1 MVFNFIL
8 MFILF
13 AIVFIFLYM
22 SYQFKRD
29 ADRKVTY
36 EGDYTIE
43 MNNDFLGDS
52 LNVYVNDSILFNQI
66 VKDSC
71 LILKIDRFAEE
82 HMLMI
87 VYPESDRATSF
98 NLNPKGSRIKVS
110 KNKEEIVIAEEA
122 KQS

>member
-8 MFILF
+8 MFVLF

-22 SYQFKRD
+22 SYQFKRN
-29 ADRKVTY
+29 ANRKVTY

-43 MNNDFLGDS
+43 MNDAFLGDS
-52 LNVYVNDSILFNQI
+52 LHVYVNDSILFNQT

-71 LILKIDRFAEE
+71 TVLKIDRFSED

-87 VYPESDRATSF
+87 VDPATDQATSF
-98 NLNPKGSRIKVS
+98 NLDKKGSRVKIS
-110 KNKEEIVIAEEA
+110 KEQEKIVFSEKA

>member
-8 MFILF
+8 MFVLF

-29 ADRKVTY
+29 AERKVTY

-43 MNNDFLGDS
+43 LNEDFLGDS
-52 LNVYVNDSILFNQI
+52 LSIYVNDSILFRQT

-71 LILKIDRFAEE
+71 TNLRINRFAEE
-82 HMLMI
+82 HMLM
-87 VYPESDRATSF
+87 VVNAKTDHATSF
-98 NLNPKGSRIKVS
+98 NLSAKGSRVKVS
-110 KNKEEIVIAEEA
+110 KEKDEVVFAEKE
-122 KQS
+122 KK